1 MGRVITVC
9 QSGGFQA
16 GTRHEAVVFGEEG
29 LHHNRDQADEIR
41 QGLSEIVEAGR
52 LMGTHEEESG
62 YGVLSNEHL
71 PHPFALP

>member
-41 QGLSEIVEAGR
+41 QGLAEIVEAGR
-52 LMGTHEEESG
+52 LMGTHEEAIKVNR
-62 YGVLSNEHL
+62 VLQQDEVE
-71 PHPFALP
+71 ALR